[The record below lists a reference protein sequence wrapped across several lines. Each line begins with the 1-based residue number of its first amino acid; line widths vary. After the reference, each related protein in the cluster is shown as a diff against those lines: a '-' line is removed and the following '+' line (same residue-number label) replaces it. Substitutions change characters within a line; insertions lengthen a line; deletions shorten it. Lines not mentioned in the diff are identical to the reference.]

1 MNGDF
6 FIDTETFSRIPLNR
20 GLARYSA
27 GGGEVMVVTWAFD
40 EEPVNCWDVTHH
52 PMPQKFLDDLAQAKR
67 LIAHNANFDRT
78 MLNLMEW
85 WRDLDVQTPWYCTMQ
100 MALRHGLPGSLDKLS
115 QIFKLSDEEAKID
128 GRELIQLFCKLGRDG
143 KTRHTRHSHPR
154 EWRDFLKY
162 ATQDVRAMREIYF
175 KCPSWND
182 SAEELWLSEHDYT
195 INTRGVGV
203 DVAFATAAVRACA
216 AEQVRLGE
224 DANRLTYDYL
234 DRATQRD
241 RLLEFIFVEH
251 GYSLPDLKQDTV
263 ERRLDDPELPPM
275 LKELLRVRLSASKS
289 STSKYKRV
297 LERQVGGR
305 LYFLLQIYGALRT
318 GRWSGRD
325 FQPQNLKRPS
335 REYEDFDNVLNAIAA
350 VLAGAEDLVL
360 DNIMEAM
367 SSCLRSVIIP
377 APGRKLVVSD
387 QSNIEGRFLPWLAGD
402 ERMLKYFRDFDAA
415 PKGSVP
421 DYYCMVYGNAFN
433 VDPRTVKGQKRQIG
447 KVLELAFAIGGGV
460 GACVVAA
467 GTYKIDLNELAD
479 AVHASAPGHVLISAR
494 ETYKWAYKKN
504 LAYARILSE
513 HVYVACEAL
522 KVLWR
527 ESRQPTVDFWDA
539 CQVAAIRAIHSP
551 GKTFKAGEFLE
562 FDRKGTWLRMR
573 LPSGRYLGYPNV
585 AYNEDTNEIS
595 YMAWNVYR
603 KAWCRERTYG
613 SKFSSDARQGGSR
626 DTLACKVKWAEQ
638 SGYPI
643 ILTVHDE
650 FVTEPLDSERY
661 SAAGLSKIL
670 SAPIAWAPGLPL
682 AASGFEGQRY
692 RKQ

>member
-6 FIDTETFSRIPLNR
+6 FIDTETFSRVPLNT

-27 GGGEVMVVTWAFD
+27 NGGEVMIVTWALD
-40 EEPVNCWDVTHH
+40 EEPVNCWDVTRGEAV
-52 PMPQKFLDDLAQAKR
+52 PQKLIDDLKQAKR
-67 LIAHNANFDRT
+67 IIAQNAQFDRT
-78 MLNLMEW
+78 MLELMQR
-85 WRDLDVQTPWYCTMQ
+85 WRDLAPLIPPWYCTMT
-100 MALRHGLPGSLDKLS
+100 MALRHGLPGGLDKLS
-115 QIFKLSDEEAKID
+115 TIFKLSDTEAKLE
-128 GRELIQLFCKLGRDG
+128 GRDFIQLFCKLNKEG
-143 KTRHTRHSHPR
+143 KRHTRHTHPK

-162 ATQDVRAMREIYF
+162 ATQDVRAMREIYY

-182 SAEELWLSEHDYT
+182 SAEELWLTEHDYT
-195 INTRGVGV
+195 INTRGVGI
-203 DVAFATAAVRACA
+203 DLNFATHAVRAA
-216 AEQVRLGE
+216 LAEQARLGE
-224 DANRLTYDYL
+224 KANELTSDYL

-251 GYSLPDLKQDTV
+251 GISLPDLKQDTV
-263 ERRLDDPELPPM
+263 ERRIEDPELPPL
-275 LKELLRVRLSASKS
+275 LKELLLVRLSASKS
-289 STSKYKRV
+289 STAKYKRV
-297 LERQVGGR
+297 LQRQVAGR

-318 GRWSGRD
+318 GRWAGRD
-325 FQPQNLKRPS
+325 FQPQNLRRPS
-335 REYEDFDNVLNAIAA
+335 KAYEDFDNVLNAIAA
-350 VLAGAEDLVL
+350 VLAGAEDILL
-360 DNIMEAM
+360 DDVMDAL
-367 SSCLRSVIIP
+367 SSCLRSVIVA

-402 ERMLKYFRDFDAA
+402 EPMLQYFREFDAGRA
-415 PKGSVP
+415 E
-421 DYYCMVYGNAFN
+421 DYYKVVYGRCFN
-433 VDPRTVKGQKRQIG
+433 VDPATVGKGQKRQIG

-460 GACVVAA
+460 GACVTAA
-467 GTYKIDLNELAD
+467 ATYKIDLEELAAAAEAAVPRQVWLD
-479 AVHASAPGHVLISAR
+479 AV
-494 ETYKWAYKKN
+494 ETYKWAKKKG
-504 LAYARILSE
+504 LSYSRLLPE
-513 HVYVACEAL
+513 HIYVACESL

-527 ESRQPTVDFWDA
+527 ESRAPTVDFWDA
-539 CQVAAIRAIHSP
+539 CQMAAVRAIHSP
-551 GKTFKAGEFLE
+551 GKAFKAGEFLE

-585 AYNEDTNEIS
+585 GYNEDSNEIS

-613 SKFSSDARQGGSR
+613 SKFASDARQGGSR

-682 AASGFEGQRY
+682 AASGFEGPRY